1 MNKIEHVDKTD
12 SFNWVKDYNE
22 FLDKVKERKQTL
34 NAQLS
39 YSDLQIQDLLH
50 YLEFNKCS
58 AVTSAKITKKLK
70 EIRIERRLVKAEY
83 EELNSVD
90 MLAKKSKYVNNKDY
104 TFKTNIMDSIYKE
117 KIIWDMYT

>member
-22 FLDKVKERKQTL
+22 FLDKVKKRKQTL
-34 NAQLS
+34 NTQLS

-83 EELNSVD
+83 DELNSVD
-90 MLAKKSKYVNNKDY
+90 MVSKKSKYVNNKDY
-104 TFKTNIMDSIYKE
+104 TFKTNIMDSIL
-117 KIIWDMYT
+117 